1 MPMMKETTL
10 TRRAE
15 HCGCR
20 ECWWLKANK
29 ISAHPEKA
37 TLITELKEP
46 LRKLMLKHS
55 KPSWVWADGLV
66 EVDANGDALIVEA
79 ADCAD
84 H

>member
-20 ECWWLKANK
+20 ECCWLKANK

-55 KPSWVWADGLV
+55 KPSWVWADVRAERLEPKRGTVMMLTYRW
-66 EVDANGDALIVEA
+66 D
-79 ADCAD
+79 
-84 H
+84 